1 MCHFK
6 TDIGAAGTNVPIREK
21 AHSGVSPAGA
31 AKNAVRGINMDPGF
45 IGAFDRD
52 FRDCGKSG
60 SI

>member
-21 AHSGVSPAGA
+21 AHSG
-31 AKNAVRGINMDPGF
+31 NMDPGF